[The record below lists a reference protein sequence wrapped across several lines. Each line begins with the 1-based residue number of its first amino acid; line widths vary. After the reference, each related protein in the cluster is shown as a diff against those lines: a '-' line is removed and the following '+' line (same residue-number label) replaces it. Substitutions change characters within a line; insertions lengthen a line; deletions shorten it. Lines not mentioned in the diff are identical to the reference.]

1 VDADTYKLVALDART
16 GSKKG
21 EFDTHKIY
29 SYATPVIASDGT
41 IYFASSV
48 HEYDYSND
56 YSKYGG
62 GVLYALRFDGTNF
75 SKQWEFGTGGGI
87 DSSPSIA
94 PDARLFWFSR

>member
-62 GVLYALRFDGTNF
+62 GVLTPSDRRNKFLEAVGIWN
-75 SKQWEFGTGGGI
+75 GGGI

-94 PDARLFWFSR
+94 PDGTVIWFSR